1 LLTMHPTLLVGP
13 YDWDPERIPKEE
25 FTDRI
30 QAFWDDI
37 SDTECSAAIVYGD
50 SRHHAELM
58 YLSHFVPKLGPAFL
72 LVPREGGPT
81 LLVSGAPNMLPAAR
95 RMTWIEQIQ
104 PLRDAGKDIV
114 QWLEESYG
122 SGAAMSQP
130 PAALIGG
137 EYIRSANY
145 RSLTEAFAPE
155 NPFVDATAPL
165 RRLMRYKRPRE
176 LILIRDGC
184 SILKAATQALA
195 EAKESGAS
203 LIEAILQAERV
214 AYQMSAQDVRTL
226 FSLDGGRT
234 LRPFEAPIA
243 DRVDPLQAYIAVR
256 HAGYWAEGFV
266 LLADLP
272 DLIMMKASAA
282 LKAVIKVATAGTS
295 YANLARVV
303 AEISGSY
310 QEHPMTRGNMGNGIG
325 LSLEEEPRLVA
336 GSEDALDVGSVYTL
350 RVGVSDGE
358 GHHAIMSAMVVVNQ
372 RGNKVLWS
380 ATEATRAKQKN
391 ENRAT

>member
-25 FTDRI
+25 FTDRL
-30 QAFWDDI
+30 QTFWDEI
-37 SDTECSAAIVYGD
+37 SDTECSAAVVYGD
-50 SRHHAELM
+50 SRNHAELM

-72 LVPREGGPT
+72 LIPREGEPI

-95 RMTWIEQIQ
+95 RMTWIEQTQ

-114 QWLEESYG
+114 QWLEQSYD
-122 SGAAMSQP
+122 SGAATFQHRV
-130 PAALIGG
+130 ALIGG

-145 RSLTEAFAPE
+145 RSLSEAFAPD
-155 NPFVDATAPL
+155 NPLVDATALL

-176 LILIRDGC
+176 INLIREGC
-184 SILKAATQALA
+184 AILKAATQALA

-203 LIEAILQAERV
+203 LTEAILEAERV
-214 AYQMSAQDVRTL
+214 AYHMGAQDVRTL
-226 FSLDGGRT
+226 FSVDGGRT
-234 LRPFEAPIA
+234 LRPFEAPVA

-266 LLADLP
+266 LLSDSP
-272 DLIMMKASAA
+272 ELIMVKAAAA
-282 LKAVIKVATAGTS
+282 LKAVIKIATAGTS

-325 LSLEEEPRLVA
+325 LSLEEEPRLAA

-358 GHHAIMSAMVVVNQ
+358 GRHAIMSAMVVVNQ
-372 RGNKVLWS
+372 RENTVLWS
-380 ATEATRAKQKN
+380 STEVTRAKQN

>member
-1 LLTMHPTLLVGP
+1 MHPTLLVGP
-13 YDWDPERIPKEE
+13 YDWDPQRIPKEE

-30 QAFWDDI
+30 QAFWDET
-37 SDTECSAAIVYGD
+37 SDTECSAAVVYGD
-50 SRHHAELM
+50 SRNHAELM

-72 LVPREGGPT
+72 LIPREGEPT

-95 RMTWIEQIQ
+95 RMTWIEQTQ

-114 QWLEESYG
+114 QWLRESC
-122 SGAAMSQP
+122 SSDTVMSP
-130 PAALIGG
+130 CRVALIGG
-137 EYIRSANY
+137 DYIRSVNY
-145 RSLTEAFAPE
+145 RSLREAFAPE
-155 NPFVDATAPL
+155 NPLVDATALL

-176 LILIRDGC
+176 IKLIREGC
-184 SILKAATQALA
+184 ATLKAATQALA

-203 LIEAILQAERV
+203 LTEAILEAERV
-214 AYQMSAQDVRTL
+214 AYHMGAQDVRTL
-226 FSLDGGRT
+226 FSADGGRT
-234 LRPFEAPIA
+234 LRPFEAPVT

-266 LLADLP
+266 LLADSP
-272 DLIMMKASAA
+272 ELIMVKAAVA

-350 RVGVSDGE
+350 RIGVSDGE

-380 ATEATRAKQKN
+380 TTEVTRAKQS

>member
-1 LLTMHPTLLVGP
+1 MHPTLLVGP

-30 QAFWDDI
+30 QAFWDEI
-37 SDTECSAAIVYGD
+37 SDTECSATVVYGD
-50 SRHHAELM
+50 SRNHAELI

-72 LVPREGGPT
+72 LVPREGEPT
-81 LLVSGAPNMLPAAR
+81 LLASGAPNMLPAAR
-95 RMTWIEQIQ
+95 RTTWVEQMQ

-114 QWLEESYG
+114 QWLKETCG
-122 SGAAMSQP
+122 SDTAVSQ
-130 PAALIGG
+130 ARVALIGG

-145 RSLTEAFAPE
+145 RSLSQAFAPE
-155 NPFVDATAPL
+155 NCFVDATSAL

-176 LILIRDGC
+176 LHLVREGC

-195 EAKESGAS
+195 EAKESGAG
-203 LIEAILQAERV
+203 LTEAILQAERV

-243 DRVDPLQAYIAVR
+243 HPVDPLQAYIAVR

-266 LLADLP
+266 VLANSP
-272 DLIMMKASAA
+272 DLIMMKASVA

-295 YANLARVV
+295 YPNLARVV
-303 AEISGSY
+303 TEIIGPHNGHS
-310 QEHPMTRGNMGNGIG
+310 MTIGNLGNGIG
-325 LSLEEEPRLVA
+325 LSLEEEPRLVV
-336 GSEDALDVGSVYTL
+336 GSEDALDAGCVYTL
-350 RVGVSDGE
+350 RVGASDHKE
-358 GHHAIMSAMVVVNQ
+358 HHAFASAMVAVNQ
-372 RGNKVLWS
+372 RGNDVLWS
-380 ATEATRAKQKN
+380 AR
-391 ENRAT
+391 